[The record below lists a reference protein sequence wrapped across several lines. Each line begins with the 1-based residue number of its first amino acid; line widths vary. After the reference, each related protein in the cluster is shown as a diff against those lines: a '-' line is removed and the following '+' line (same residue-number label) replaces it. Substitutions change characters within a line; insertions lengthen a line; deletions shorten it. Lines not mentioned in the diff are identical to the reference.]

1 LSFEF
6 SSPEPAPCERMTCMN
21 EDDPKMRDEVNLQT
35 DVGTR
40 KALVLVKEPAAAAP
54 LIQRLI
60 KSGFIVDISSDP
72 TLSLDECRR
81 NKPDLAV
88 VEEDL
93 QTMSG
98 IHFIFDLLKVS
109 WTTATIIVSKRVDEA
124 IHEATEGLG
133 ILGHIKDYEDLESLE
148 RLLKKFG
155 EIMSP
160 ARDTAS

>member
-1 LSFEF
+1 MAHS
-6 SSPEPAPCERMTCMN
+6 ARAK
-21 EDDPKMRDEVNLQT
+21 EDDPDMRGQVNLQIH
-35 DVGTR
+35 VGTR
-40 KALVLVKEPAAAAP
+40 KALVLLKEPGSAAS
-54 LIQRLI
+54 LIQVLI
-60 KSGFIVDISSDP
+60 EAGFTVDASSDP
-72 TLSLDECRR
+72 IQSLEECRR

-88 VEEDL
+88 IDEDL

-148 RLLKKFG
+148 RLVKKFE
-155 EIMSP
+155 EIV
-160 ARDTAS
+160 

>member
-1 LSFEF
+1 MAHS
-6 SSPEPAPCERMTCMN
+6 ARAKQ
-21 EDDPKMRDEVNLQT
+21 DDPEMRDQVNLQIH
-35 DVGTR
+35 VGTR
-40 KALVLVKEPAAAAP
+40 KALVLLKEPSSAAS
-54 LIQRLI
+54 LIQVLI
-60 KSGFIVDISSDP
+60 EAGFTVDASSDP
-72 TLSLDECRR
+72 IQSLEECRR

-88 VEEDL
+88 IDEDL

-148 RLLKKFG
+148 RLVKKFE
-155 EIMSP
+155 EIV
-160 ARDTAS
+160 

>member
-1 LSFEF
+1 MAQSTR
-6 SSPEPAPCERMTCMN
+6 AKG
-21 EDDPKMRDEVNLQT
+21 DDPRTRDQVNLQA

-40 KALVLVKEPAAAAP
+40 RALVLVKEPGDAAS

-60 KSGFIVDISSDP
+60 EAGFIVDASSDP
-72 TLSLDECRR
+72 IQSLEECRR

-88 VEEDL
+88 VDEDL
-93 QTMSG
+93 RTMSG

-148 RLLKKFG
+148 RLLKNLE
-155 EIMSP
+155 EIV
-160 ARDTAS
+160 